1 LRIDRRR
8 LPADNEGLGTAAVP
22 SRRTGEGSVQAGDVI
37 QGRYRLREQLGRGG
51 MAVVWRALDE
61 RLHRDVA
68 LKLIAP
74 GMAETP
80 EFLARFFSEAQSVA
94 RIAHP
99 NVVSV
104 LDFGDHEGRPFLVME
119 HLGGGSAAE
128 CATPLLP
135 ERAVEIVAQAAAGAG
150 AAHRAG
156 IVHRDIKPAN
166 ILLTDEGTAKLAD
179 FGIASA
185 AGAEG
190 LTATGAAIGSPH
202 YISPEQAAGRGA
214 TTASDVYS
222 LGVVLFELVTGRRLF
237 DDTNPM
243 AVALAH
249 VEREPTVP
257 SAVVADLDP
266 RLDDLVLRCLD
277 KDPAGRFTDGGALA
291 QALEDLAAGLGG
303 PAGDRRPAPA
313 GPGPRRLRRA
323 WVAAG
328 TAALVVVGALAAWA
342 VVGGR
347 EEPVAR
353 AGTQLPKV
361 DFDRPRSPSPT
372 ASEPDPAI
380 AATPSATPSPTPTPS
395 SEDRSG
401 GTEGDEPAPD
411 TTPAPEPTPSATP
424 SPTPTPTPTPEPSE
438 PTPGPSEAPSPEP
451 TTAP

>member
-1 LRIDRRR
+1 M
-8 LPADNEGLGTAAVP
+8 
-22 SRRTGEGSVQAGDVI
+22 QAGDVI
-37 QGRYRLREQLGRGG
+37 QGRYRLRQQLGRGG

-61 RLHRDVA
+61 RLDRDVA

-128 CATPLLP
+128 CTTPLLP

-202 YISPEQAAGRGA
+202 YISPEQAA
-214 TTASDVYS
+214 
-222 LGVVLFELVTGRRLF
+222 
-237 DDTNPM
+237 
-243 AVALAH
+243 
-249 VEREPTVP
+249 
-257 SAVVADLDP
+257 
-266 RLDDLVLRCLD
+266 
-277 KDPAGRFTDGGALA
+277 
-291 QALEDLAAGLGG
+291 
-303 PAGDRRPAPA
+303 
-313 GPGPRRLRRA
+313 
-323 WVAAG
+323 
-328 TAALVVVGALAAWA
+328 
-342 VVGGR
+342 
-347 EEPVAR
+347 
-353 AGTQLPKV
+353 
-361 DFDRPRSPSPT
+361 
-372 ASEPDPAI
+372 
-380 AATPSATPSPTPTPS
+380 
-395 SEDRSG
+395 
-401 GTEGDEPAPD
+401 
-411 TTPAPEPTPSATP
+411 
-424 SPTPTPTPTPEPSE
+424 
-438 PTPGPSEAPSPEP
+438 
-451 TTAP
+451 